1 MAAIAKRSNKRHVRL
16 CIYEGLL
23 MRFELKT
30 YEKKG
35 SKKVLKSERFKTPM
49 EARLSDTA
57 KEAEYYE
64 IYDHYKK
71 RMIEIKIN

>member
-1 MAAIAKRSNKRHVRL
+1 
-16 CIYEGLL
+16 